1 MTETNQ
7 VFVGIGKPESPKHS
21 AAEVVKKVLSSWWER
36 VGPARV
42 EKKFIEAHARVRD
55 SFTSEDRKKLHDK
68 ALPKWQAAGKRWG
81 IAATVIDFGIVAL
94 GATVSTTGLRDPM
107 TRERMFSRGVIDKLR
122 ATRFTDPLAHA
133 YDSIFTVF
141 GDHTREAAQKISD
154 NRAKR
159 VGQILSVLPALGSLA
174 TLINS
179 GLGQGIGFAA
189 AGAKEQ
195 TATWNAK
202 LANYQD
208 SGAAKAHAEKIGN
221 AARDGLKYVVEHP
234 DEIRQT
240 VETIQRQKQ
249 KADTHKQTMQE
260 NREAAARATLEREF
274 AEWKADE
281 IAQNKAYYDLS
292 GTEPTRDTFLEWKK
306 NRDASKKAV
315 AKAEGKKY
323 KETSLSPR

>member
-1 MTETNQ
+1 MTEINQ
-7 VFVGIGKPESPKHS
+7 VLVGIGKPESPKHS
-21 AAEVVKKVLSSWWER
+21 AVDAVKKTLTQWWER

-55 SFTSEDRKKLHDK
+55 SFTSEERKNLHDK
-68 ALPKWQAAGKRWG
+68 QLPKWQAAGKRWG

-122 ATRFTDPLAHA
+122 ATRFTDPLARA

-141 GDHTREAAQKISD
+141 GDHTQEAAQKIAD
-154 NRAKR
+154 ARAKR
-159 VGQILSVLPALGSLA
+159 VGQILSVFPALGSLA

-179 GLGQGIGFAA
+179 GLGHGIGFAA
-189 AGAKEQ
+189 AGVKEQ
-195 TATWNAK
+195 AAAAHAK
-202 LANYQD
+202 IANYTD
-208 SGAAKAHAEKIGN
+208 SGAAKVHAEKIGN

-234 DEIRQT
+234 DEIRRT
-240 VETIQRQKQ
+240 VETIQQQKQ
-249 KADTHKQTMQE
+249 KADIHKQTMQE
-260 NREAAARATLEREF
+260 SREAAAKAALEREF

-281 IAQNKAYYDLS
+281 IAHNKAYYDLS

-306 NRDASKKAV
+306 NRDASKKAA
-315 AKAEGKKY
+315 AKAEGRKI
-323 KETSLSPR
+323 